1 MNLAGVDPQVRL
13 FCVHGF
19 LGRAQDWDSILPK
32 NLHRYNW
39 DLFSSQNQGKVTF
52 GFQALAKKI
61 NDDAARQAGPRL
73 FVGYSFGGRV
83 GLHALV
89 QRPEIWDAAVI
100 ISAHPGLKDP
110 AEREMRMRSDEIW
123 AERFETQDWD
133 LLMALWNS
141 QPVFAGREA
150 PLRRESDFTRQSLAS
165 ALRSCS
171 LGLQRDLRPELRQLR
186 VPILWVV
193 GEQDRKFLDLGREV
207 ASLNSQTRL
216 EVLAG
221 ASHRA
226 PWDRPETFMERLRE
240 FLLEGAYSKMAE

>member
-1 MNLAGVDPQVRL
+1 MSLASIESLVRL

-32 NLHRYNW
+32 NLHRHDW
-39 DLFSSQNQGKVTF
+39 DLFSPQNQGKVTF
-52 GFQALAKKI
+52 SFQALAEKI
-61 NDDAARQAGPRL
+61 NDDGALQSGPRV

-100 ISAHPGLKDP
+100 ISAHPGLKEP
-110 AEREMRMRSDEIW
+110 EEREMRMRSDEIW

-133 LLMALWNS
+133 SLMALWNS

-150 PLRRESDFTRQSLAS
+150 PLRHESDFSRQSLAS

-171 LGLQRDLRPELRQLR
+171 LGLQRDLRPELSQLR

-207 ASLNSQTRL
+207 ASLNSQTQL
-216 EVLAG
+216 QIIPG

-226 PWDRPETFMERLRE
+226 PWDRSEAFVKLLRE